1 VLEQHAIH
9 FQPRTGLWLWRPATR
24 PKRNEDLRWKVFVLN
39 TGFPYMRSYGGAEPL
54 LNKPRILPRS
64 FFLRVL
70 SGSFFERANPG
81 KGRFRSFLL
90 GAVKNFLADERDREK
105 TQKRGGGLASLPFDF
120 ETGESN
126 YLREPRHEE
135 TPERIFQRKWA
146 RALLDRVVNKLR
158 DEFLKEDKLEQFEK
172 LKAYMVGSGDLKY
185 VELARQL
192 DVSEAALK
200 SAIHRLRQRYRNL
213 LRAEVAATVA
223 DSEEIN
229 EELRF
234 LLRAVSVQP
243 AEVR

>member
-1 VLEQHAIH
+1 
-9 FQPRTGLWLWRPATR
+9 
-24 PKRNEDLRWKVFVLN
+24 
-39 TGFPYMRSYGGAEPL
+39 
-54 LNKPRILPRS
+54 
-64 FFLRVL
+64 
-70 SGSFFERANPG
+70 
-81 KGRFRSFLL
+81 
-90 GAVKNFLADERDREK
+90 
-105 TQKRGGGLASLPFDF
+105 
-120 ETGESN
+120 
-126 YLREPRHEE
+126 
-135 TPERIFQRKWA
+135 
-146 RALLDRVVNKLR
+146 
-158 DEFLKEDKLEQFEK
+158 
-172 LKAYMVGSGDLKY
+172 MVGSGDLKY